1 MSTPRITSS
10 MISRG
15 VLTDLND
22 VSTRMSQTQ
31 RKMSSGKEITRPS
44 DDPFGTGRAL
54 SLRTELDGIGQYRRN
69 ATDAEGWTAAT
80 DTALRTIGDITQTAR
95 ELLVRGANGTLSA
108 SERGQMANQIDQ
120 WIGDAKDVGNTSF
133 EGRSLFAGTAT
144 TTKPYGTA
152 SDAYLG
158 DGGDIVRSIGP
169 GVAVIVNARG
179 SDVLG
184 GGADGKLLNT
194 LRDISAHLRGGSA
207 ADLAA
212 LSGGDLVAI
221 DRSFDGI
228 LTAQAQ
234 VGSIANR
241 LETADSRLSELE
253 INAKTLLSQTEDAD
267 MAATIVDYSM
277 QQAVYQSALRAGAG
291 IVQASLMDFL
301 R

>member
-22 VSTRMSQTQ
+22 VSTRLSQTQ

-54 SLRTELDGIGQYRRN
+54 GLRTELDGIGQYRRN
-69 ATDAEGWTAAT
+69 ATDAEGWTSAT
-80 DTALRTIGDITQTAR
+80 DTALRTIGDITQSSR

-108 SERGQMANQIDQ
+108 TERGQMANQIDQ
-120 WIGDAKDVGNTSF
+120 WIGDAKDAGNTAF

-158 DGGDIVRSIGP
+158 DSGDIVRSIGP

-184 GGADGKLLNT
+184 NGADGKLLNT

-212 LSGGDLVAI
+212 LSGTDLVAI
-221 DRSFDGI
+221 DRSQDAI

-253 INAKTLLSQTEDAD
+253 INTTTLLSQTEDAD
-267 MAATIVDYSM
+267 MASTIVDYSM

>member
-22 VSTRMSQTQ
+22 VSTRMAQTQ

-54 SLRTELDGIGQYRRN
+54 GLRTELDGIGQYRRN
-69 ATDAEGWTAAT
+69 TTDAEGWTAAT
-80 DTALRTIGDITQTAR
+80 DSALRTIGEVTQTAR
-95 ELLVRGANGTLSA
+95 ELLLRGANGTLTA
-108 SERGQMANQIDQ
+108 TERGQIANQIDQ
-120 WIGDAKDVGNTSF
+120 LIGTAKEAGNTF
-133 EGRSLFAGTAT
+133 FQGRALFAGTAT
-144 TTKPYGTA
+144 TTKPYGTP

-158 DGGDIVRSIGP
+158 DAGDIVRSIGP
-169 GVAVIVNARG
+169 GIAVIVNARG

-184 GGADGKLLNT
+184 DGTDGKLLDT
-194 LRDISAHLRGGSA
+194 LRDVAAHLRGGSA

-221 DRSFDGI
+221 DRSFDDV

-234 VGSIANR
+234 IGSIANR
-241 LETADSRLSELE
+241 LETADDRLSELE
-253 INAKTLLSQTEDAD
+253 LNAKTLLSQTEDAD

-277 QQAVYQSALRAGAG
+277 QQSVYQSALRAGAG
-291 IVQASLMDFL
+291 IVQVSLMDFL